1 MPLLLTSKTMT
12 MVGIV
17 FDGSRNM
24 RLQSIFNLQFP
35 CPIPSPDQS
44 TAHNPHGCPSL
55 LPRSGAHHPSW
66 HFYISVSM
74 CILTLHSPPIHSL
87 VFLTFKNYFHIMYFD
102 LIPPLLQILPDPLHL
117 TLCLFCT
124 IFKTYQATKMKEKKP
139 KSKTKIS
146 NWNQIPGVSLLL
158 LSCSWT
164 CIQE

>member
-1 MPLLLTSKTMT
+1 MPLLLTSKTIT

-24 RLQSIFNLQFP
+24 RLQSIFHLQFP

-44 TAHNPHGCPSL
+44 TAHNPHGYPSL

-117 TLCLFCT
+117 TFCLFCT
-124 IFKTYQATKMKEKKP
+124 IFKTYQATEMKEKKP

-164 CIQE
+164 CI